1 MREKLVV
8 VKVSLVHQGLE
19 ILCIARGEG
28 GCLVTLAH
36 DIVLEDEYKHKLIQ
50 NLKFLTARDMYYLCS

>member
-1 MREKLVV
+1 M

-19 ILCIARGEG
+19 VLRFARGDG

-36 DIVLEDEYKHKLIQ
+36 DIVLEHEYNHKLIQ
-50 NLKFLTARDMYYLCS
+50 NLKFLTAGDMYSLCF